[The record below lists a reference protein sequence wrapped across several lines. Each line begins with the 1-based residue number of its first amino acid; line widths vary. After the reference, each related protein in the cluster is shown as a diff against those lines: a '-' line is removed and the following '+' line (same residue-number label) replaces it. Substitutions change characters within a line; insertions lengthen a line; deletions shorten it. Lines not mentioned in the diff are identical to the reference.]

1 MKLLQNNFQIP
12 LLNKDQ
18 IDSKYL
24 DDLETNQ
31 FCILKVDSYDDVK
44 DICSEL
50 GNVIHENDVVT
61 QTTSRSLSNSYN
73 ALDFHTDH
81 HRATLIGLYCVR
93 QSTFGGETRLIH
105 LSELLKFFSQE
116 EIEIMQ
122 NTYLHEHRI
131 FENDPENFPML
142 EGRDGEYNVYY
153 SYWLA
158 KKNITE
164 KQQNI
169 LKKFKELTHS
179 IKPIEL
185 KLKPK
190 ELLLFY
196 NRKILHSRTEIR
208 EGEDRLLKR
217 IWIETNN

>member
-1 MKLLQNNFQIP
+1 MTLLF
-12 LLNKDQ
+12 
-18 IDSKYL
+18 
-24 DDLETNQ
+24 
-31 FCILKVDSYDDVK
+31 
-44 DICSEL
+44 
-50 GNVIHENDVVT
+50 
-61 QTTSRSLSNSYN
+61 
-73 ALDFHTDH
+73 A
-81 HRATLIGLYCVR
+81 
-93 QSTFGGETRLIH
+93 
-105 LSELLKFFSQE
+105 
-116 EIEIMQ
+116 
-122 NTYLHEHRI
+122 
-131 FENDPENFPML
+131 
-142 EGRDGEYNVYY
+142 
-153 SYWLA
+153 
-158 KKNITE
+158 NITE

>member
-1 MKLLQNNFQIP
+1 M
-12 LLNKDQ
+12 
-18 IDSKYL
+18 
-24 DDLETNQ
+24 
-31 FCILKVDSYDDVK
+31 
-44 DICSEL
+44 
-50 GNVIHENDVVT
+50 
-61 QTTSRSLSNSYN
+61 
-73 ALDFHTDH
+73 
-81 HRATLIGLYCVR
+81 R

>member
-1 MKLLQNNFQIP
+1 MKQY
-12 LLNKDQ
+12 LN
-18 IDSKYL
+18 
-24 DDLETNQ
+24 DLATNQ
-31 FCILKVDSYDDVK
+31 FCIINSVSYDDAK
-44 DICSEL
+44 DICLQL
-50 GNVIHENDVVT
+50 GNVIHENDVIT
-61 QTTSRSLSNSYN
+61 QTNSRSLTNSYK

-81 HRATLIGLYCVR
+81 HRAIFIGLYCVK
-93 QSTFGGETRLIH
+93 QSMVGGETKLIN
-105 LSELLKFFSQE
+105 LTEILKFLSQE
-116 EIEIMQ
+116 EIEILQ
-122 NTYLHEHRI
+122 NTYLHEHKI
-131 FENDPENFPML
+131 FENDPEDFPIL
-142 EGRDGEYNVYY
+142 EERDGEFNVYY

-158 KKNITE
+158 KENITE

-196 NRKILHSRTEIR
+196 NRKILHSRTEIK

-217 IWIETNN
+217 IWIETFK